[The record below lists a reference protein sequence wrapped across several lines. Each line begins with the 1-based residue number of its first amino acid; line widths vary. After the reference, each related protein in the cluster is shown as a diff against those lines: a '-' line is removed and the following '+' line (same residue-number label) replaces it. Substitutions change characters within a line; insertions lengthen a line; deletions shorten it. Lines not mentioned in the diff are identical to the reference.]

1 MYVADAIAASLRI
14 VSLTNSYLPII
25 IFLASLLAIAFACI
39 LFWKAKTTANPI
51 VPEKASSLVT
61 TGIYSLSR
69 NPMYVAFTSV
79 LIAFALFLSNPI
91 NLLLLPVFV
100 FLVNRLYIFPEEQ
113 ALKTLFAE
121 EFIAYKSKVRRWI

>member
-1 MYVADAIAASLRI
+1 MYIADVIVASFRI
-14 VSLTNSYLPII
+14 GNITSSYLPISI
-25 IFLASLLAIAFACI
+25 LSASLLAIAFACF

-51 VPEKASSLVT
+51 VPTKASSLVT

-91 NLLLLPVFV
+91 NLLLLPLFV
-100 FLVNRLYIFPEEQ
+100 FLVNKLYILPEEQ
-113 ALKTLFAE
+113 ALESLFAD
-121 EFIAYKSKVRRWI
+121 EFIAYKSKVRRWV